1 MSTFLNFLINILFL
15 SFIPKI
21 YSITRI
27 CPDSDPSVP
36 KSIENAKSYTLNS
49 ITVNNTLFHP
59 VVVGNQIFLHENILL
74 NTSLFNTKEILF
86 QCPDG
91 YRIPTLE
98 DYRSLLSYL
107 GDKAYSTFINDTTAG
122 FNLSVG
128 TYAITNTKSNNDTY
142 SYNFYSLYCN
152 SSTSDCALVSTD
164 LVLTGGKVIKCII
177 NTLSPKIYM
186 TDDTDKIPYIGES
199 RTFAIENSTLLGTI
213 WRINGG
219 DTYYDNVNT
228 VTMTYEEYGM
238 NRIESW
244 GLNLIDKVVYSCI
257 QIFVESK
264 NNYTLNEL
272 NMETDLTTIETDTVT
287 YYQPLLYYN
296 TSNVVVAPRYHGN
309 YYVGFKNTT
318 DNFIH
323 ILSYSKDNKLK
334 ANYNTLHMGDL
345 IDMIASPIGC
355 TLYVKNL
362 NKTGGTH
369 SVTFNSFLLVYN
381 SNFSLLV
388 KKDIMYNNDANKAYK
403 AKALQIHQYDSKGDV
418 KNGMEYMYNP
428 VNSRLFYGHG
438 RTCLL
443 FSYTNYFNSSIGDLN
458 GDTFV
463 TFDEHLNYTD
473 YGKVFGTSNSLIQDF
488 RETKDYFVTASLS
501 STLQGINVV
510 FTSKYKKTD
519 FYDNKASSYNQ
530 RVTYSKS
537 DIVGTISGNVNGTIN
552 GKLGG
557 LLYYENDDTFV
568 LVYSNTNDEVS
579 GRHGIYMTSF
589 NFEDDS
595 SSSDDIDDDKFTN
608 IKNTTILEIS
618 KDQDIY
624 QIRAGQIGDNVLI
637 LYSLSDGV
645 ASSFPG
651 ELPQNSTTLYAI
663 VNKNGTIN
671 CTGIELGEGHMPSNE
686 GMKNFKDGRLL
697 WASISPENKIIIH
710 KLGTLN
716 NYDDTIDDDDL
727 EVYTLEDYI
736 EDDDEGIS
744 KLHWI
749 IIGCIIGFVVIVLI
763 IILVIFCYK
772 NCYLKTGEQKTYIGE
787 NPDEQYD
794 KDGGDNADS
803 NNGLDINAVNAAE
816 DDKGNKKKKKKKHK
830 KDKGYDF

>member
-1 MSTFLNFLINILFL
+1 MSSILIILIYIL
-15 SFIPKI
+15 SLSYIPKI
-21 YSITRI
+21 LSLVRI
-27 CPDSDPSVP
+27 CPDDEPSVP
-36 KSIENAKSYTLNS
+36 KSIDNAKSFTLNS
-49 ITVNNTLFHP
+49 ITVNETLFHP
-59 VVVGNQIFLHENILL
+59 VIVGNQIFLHENILL
-74 NTSLFNTKEILF
+74 NTSLFNTNEILF

-91 YRIPTLE
+91 YRVPTYD
-98 DYRSLLSYL
+98 DYRDLITNL
-107 GDKAYSTFINDTTAG
+107 GDQAFSTFTDSSSSG
-122 FNLSVG
+122 FNLSANN
-128 TYAITNTKSNNDTY
+128 YAITNTKSNND
-142 SYNFYSLYCN
+142 SHAFNFYSLFCN
-152 SSTSDCALVSTD
+152 SSTNECNLQSTD

-186 TDDTDKIPYIGES
+186 TDDTGKDPYIGES
-199 RTFAIENSTLLGTI
+199 RSFAIENSTLLGVI

-219 DTYYDNVNT
+219 ETYYDNVNT
-228 VTMTYEEYGM
+228 VTMTFEEYGM
-238 NRIESW
+238 NRIENW
-244 GLNLIDKVVYSCI
+244 GLNLIDKVIYSCI

-272 NMETDLTTIETDTVT
+272 NMETDLISLETSESVS
-287 YYQPLLYYN
+287 YYQPLLHYN
-296 TSNVVVAPRYHGN
+296 TSNVVVAPRHHGN
-309 YYVGFKNTT
+309 YYIGFKNTT

-323 ILSYSKDNKLK
+323 VLSYSKDNQLK

-345 IDMIASPIGC
+345 LDMIASPIGC

-362 NKTGGTH
+362 NKTSGTH
-369 SVTFNSFLLVYN
+369 SVTYNSFLLVYN
-381 SNFSLLV
+381 SNFTLLV
-388 KKDIMYNNDANKAYK
+388 KKHIMYNDETNKAYK
-403 AKALQIHQYDSKGDV
+403 AKAIQIHQYDSKGDV

-428 VNSRLFYGHG
+428 VNSRLFYAHG

-443 FSYTNYFNSSIGDLN
+443 FSYTNYFNSSTGSLN

-463 TFDEHLNYTD
+463 SFDEHLNYTD
-473 YGKVFGTSNSLIQDF
+473 FGKVFGTSNSLIQDF
-488 RETKDYFVTASLS
+488 KETKDYFVTASLS

-519 FYDNKASSYNQ
+519 FYDGKALSNNQ

-537 DIVGTISGNVNGTIN
+537 NIVGTISGNANGTIN

-557 LLYYENDDTFV
+557 LLYYENDGTFV
-568 LVYSNTNDEVS
+568 LVYSNTNDNVS

-589 NFEDDS
+589 KFNNESSGDDN
-595 SSSDDIDDDKFTN
+595 IDGKFN
-608 IKNTTILEIS
+608 DIKNTTILEIS

-624 QIRAGQIGDNVLI
+624 QIRAGQIGDNILI
-637 LYSLSDGV
+637 LYSLSEGV

-651 ELPQNSTTLYAI
+651 ELPQSSTTLYAI

-671 CTGIELGEGHMPSNE
+671 CTGIELGKGHMPSNE

-697 WASISPENKIIIH
+697 WASISPENKIFIH

-716 NYDDTIDDDDL
+716 NYDDVIDDDDL

-736 EDDDEGIS
+736 EEDDDGIS

-749 IIGCIIGFVVIVLI
+749 IIGCILGFVFIVLV
-763 IILVIFCYK
+763 IILIIFCYK

-816 DDKGNKKKKKKKHK
+816 DDKGNKKKHKKKHK

>member
-91 YRIPTLE
+91 YRIPTLD

-128 TYAITNTKSNNDTY
+128 TYAITNTKNNNDSY

-186 TDDTDKIPYIGES
+186 TDDTDKIPYIGEN

-287 YYQPLLYYN
+287 Y
-296 TSNVVVAPRYHGN
+296 
-309 YYVGFKNTT
+309 
-318 DNFIH
+318 FI
-323 ILSYSKDNKLK
+323 NNNLK
-334 ANYNTLHMGDL
+334 Y
-345 IDMIASPIGC
+345 
-355 TLYVKNL
+355 
-362 NKTGGTH
+362 
-369 SVTFNSFLLVYN
+369 
-381 SNFSLLV
+381 
-388 KKDIMYNNDANKAYK
+388 
-403 AKALQIHQYDSKGDV
+403 
-418 KNGMEYMYNP
+418 
-428 VNSRLFYGHG
+428 
-438 RTCLL
+438 
-443 FSYTNYFNSSIGDLN
+443 
-458 GDTFV
+458 
-463 TFDEHLNYTD
+463 
-473 YGKVFGTSNSLIQDF
+473 
-488 RETKDYFVTASLS
+488 
-501 STLQGINVV
+501 
-510 FTSKYKKTD
+510 
-519 FYDNKASSYNQ
+519 
-530 RVTYSKS
+530 
-537 DIVGTISGNVNGTIN
+537 
-552 GKLGG
+552 
-557 LLYYENDDTFV
+557 
-568 LVYSNTNDEVS
+568 
-579 GRHGIYMTSF
+579 
-589 NFEDDS
+589 
-595 SSSDDIDDDKFTN
+595 
-608 IKNTTILEIS
+608 
-618 KDQDIY
+618 
-624 QIRAGQIGDNVLI
+624 
-637 LYSLSDGV
+637 
-645 ASSFPG
+645 
-651 ELPQNSTTLYAI
+651 
-663 VNKNGTIN
+663 
-671 CTGIELGEGHMPSNE
+671 
-686 GMKNFKDGRLL
+686 
-697 WASISPENKIIIH
+697 
-710 KLGTLN
+710 
-716 NYDDTIDDDDL
+716 
-727 EVYTLEDYI
+727 
-736 EDDDEGIS
+736 
-744 KLHWI
+744 
-749 IIGCIIGFVVIVLI
+749 
-763 IILVIFCYK
+763 
-772 NCYLKTGEQKTYIGE
+772 
-787 NPDEQYD
+787 
-794 KDGGDNADS
+794 
-803 NNGLDINAVNAAE
+803 
-816 DDKGNKKKKKKKHK
+816 
-830 KDKGYDF
+830 